1 MNLVLTKNFYTWM
14 RTILL
19 GTSTSIS
26 ATSTATAGWASGG
39 TVVENMV
46 NILGENQSSFPGS
59 STYLGKN
66 GTLNFWQSGTWFGTY
81 FCIGNDNTPA
91 TEDDYKLCGDYVFN
105 TDYTLNHKA
114 IGNPTMVN
122 GKAVLTFN
130 MTFTALTD
138 ITIGEIGMFKQIQAA
153 STISDDY
160 LFLFGRVAL
169 DTPIQLTAGESATF
183 QVSIEI

>member
-1 MNLVLTKNFYTWM
+1 MNLVLTKNFYSWM
-14 RTILL
+14 RTMLL

-26 ATSTATAGWASGG
+26 ASTTSTTGWSATGML
-39 TVVENMV
+39 VDNMV
-46 NILGENQSSFPGS
+46 NVLGQNQSSFPGS

-66 GTLNFWQSGTWFGTY
+66 GTLNFWHSGNWFGTY
-81 FCIGNDNTPA
+81 FCVGNDNTPA
-91 TEDDYKLCGDYVFN
+91 TEDDYRLSGDYVFN

-114 IGNPTMVN
+114 ISNPTMVN

-138 ITIGEIGMFKQIQAA
+138 ITIGEIGMFKQIQA
-153 STISDDY
+153 STTISDDY

-169 DTPIQLTAGESATF
+169 DTPIELGAGESATF
-183 QVSIEI
+183 QISVEI